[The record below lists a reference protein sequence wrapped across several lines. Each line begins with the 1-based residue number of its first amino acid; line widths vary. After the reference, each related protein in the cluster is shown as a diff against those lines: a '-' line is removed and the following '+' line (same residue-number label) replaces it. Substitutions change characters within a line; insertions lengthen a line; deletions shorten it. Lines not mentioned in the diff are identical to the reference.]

1 MERLPFDPSKARGA
15 KPASADVA
23 SSDKPLSVSQLA
35 ATIDG
40 ALSDGLPAR
49 LSVRGEISGLKSQTH
64 WYFTLKDEH
73 AVIGCVMFASSARK
87 QSFKPSD
94 GDDVIITGR
103 VEYWG
108 KGGRIQIYAD
118 RIEPVGQGRLE
129 REYQALLTEL
139 REFGW
144 FDLDRKRTLPTF
156 PRKVAVVTS
165 ATGAALQD
173 VIDTARRRC
182 PAVELCIVDVRVQ
195 GDAAAPQIA
204 RAIDWLS
211 EHQTALGIDA
221 VILTRGGGSL
231 EDLWAFNDRRVAR
244 AVHDCSIPIVAA
256 IGHETDTTIAELIA
270 DERCATPTQAAMRL
284 LPDADALREQTQ
296 QFAHRLDARVLR
308 LLADER
314 RHIESVLRL
323 PALRDGTRLIET
335 NRDRQNRSLAAIEHA
350 AHRSLLDH
358 RHRLTRASQ
367 QLEQN
372 RPSVAL
378 ATRWRRLDLASY
390 NLNGSMLRQLRT
402 TEHLNRFDD
411 LHNTLARRIERASDR
426 LSGLGR
432 ELDIVSPLRIL
443 SRGYTVTSDESGR
456 ILRSARDA
464 GVATSLITRFAD
476 GTVRSTPA
484 AISEPAS
491 EIPPPRAVPPKPP
504 VPLSPRSVPRSLTKR
519 RRRSSPPSNPD
530 QLGLFHNPEGRPPE

>member
-1 MERLPFDPSKARGA
+1 MERLPFDPKKARGA
-15 KPASADVA
+15 KPASADA
-23 SSDKPLSVSQLA
+23 GSSERPLSVSQLA
-35 ATIDG
+35 ASIDG
-40 ALSDGLPAR
+40 ALSDGLPPR

-73 AVIGCVMFASSARK
+73 AVIGCVMFASSAKK
-87 QSFKPSD
+87 QAFKPSD

-129 REYQALLTEL
+129 REYQALLAEL
-139 REFGW
+139 REAGW
-144 FDLDRKRTLPTF
+144 FDLARKRQLPAF

-195 GDAAAPQIA
+195 GDAAAPQIS
-204 RAIDWLS
+204 RALDWLS
-211 EHQTALGIDA
+211 EHQSALGIDA

-244 AVHDCSIPIVAA
+244 AVLDCSIPIVAA

-284 LPDADALREQTQ
+284 LPDSDALREQTQ
-296 QFAHRLDARVLR
+296 QFARRLDARVLR

-314 RHIESVLRL
+314 RHLESVLRL
-323 PALRDGTRLIET
+323 PALRDGTRLIDT
-335 NRDRQNRSLAAIEHA
+335 NRDRLNRSLAAIEHA
-350 AHRSLLDH
+350 AHRSLAHH
-358 RHRLTRASQ
+358 RRRLARAGQ
-367 QLEQN
+367 RLEQS

-378 ATRWRRLDLASY
+378 AARWRRLDLASY
-390 NLNGSMLRQLRT
+390 NLDGSMQRRLRT
-402 TEHLNRFDD
+402 TEHLDRFDD
-411 LHNTLARRIERASDR
+411 LHNTLARRIERGSDR
-426 LSGLGR
+426 LSALGR
-432 ELDIVSPLRIL
+432 ELDIISPLRIL
-443 SRGYTVTSDESGR
+443 SRGYTVTSDDSGR

-464 GVATSLITRFAD
+464 SKAGSLTTRFPD

-484 AISEPAS
+484 AISEPANENQPLPAS
-491 EIPPPRAVPPKPP
+491 PPKPP
-504 VPLSPRSVPRSLTKR
+504 TSISPRSAPRSLTKR
-519 RRRSSPPSNPD
+519 RRRSSQPANPD
-530 QLGLFHNPEGRPPE
+530 QLGLFQNPEGGPPE

>member
-15 KPASADVA
+15 KPASSDSA
-23 SSDKPLSVSQLA
+23 SAAKPLSVSQLA

-40 ALSDGLPAR
+40 ALSDGLPPR

-73 AVIGCVMFASSARK
+73 AVIGCVMFASSAKK

-129 REYQALLTEL
+129 REYQALLAEL
-139 REFGW
+139 REAGW
-144 FDLDRKRTLPTF
+144 FDLARKRQLPAF

-195 GDAAAPQIA
+195 GDAAAPQIS
-204 RAIDWLS
+204 RALDWLS
-211 EHQTALGIDA
+211 EHRSTLGIDA

-244 AVHDCSIPIVAA
+244 AVLDCSIPIVAA

-296 QFAHRLDARVLR
+296 QFARRLDARVLR

-314 RHIESVLRL
+314 RHLDSLLRL
-323 PALRDGTRLIET
+323 PALRDGTRLIESH
-335 NRDRQNRSLAAIEHA
+335 RDRLSRSLAAIEHA
-350 AHRSLLDH
+350 AHRSLVDH
-358 RHRLTRASQ
+358 RRRLTRAAQ
-367 QLEQN
+367 RLEQN

-378 ATRWRRLDLASY
+378 ASRWRRLDLASY
-390 NLNGSMLRQLRT
+390 NLDGSMQRRLRT
-402 TEHLNRFDD
+402 TEHLDRFDD
-411 LHNTLARRIERASDR
+411 LHNTLARRIERGSDR
-426 LSGLGR
+426 LSALSR

-443 SRGYTVTSDESGR
+443 SRGYTVTSDENGR
-456 ILRSARDA
+456 ILRTVRDA
-464 GVATSLITRFAD
+464 GSAGSLTTRFAD
-476 GTVRSTPA
+476 GSIRSTPA
-484 AISEPAS
+484 GITEAAGDEPTPAAEAS
-491 EIPPPRAVPPKPP
+491 KQPTPI
-504 VPLSPRSVPRSLTKR
+504 SPRSIPRSLTKR
-519 RRRSSPPSNPD
+519 RRRPSKPSNPD
-530 QLGLFHNPEGRPPE
+530 QLGLFQNPEDRSSG